1 MGVTQSAGLSLRWFR
16 DTFQAGASYDDL
28 ADEAALAPPGA
39 GGVLWAPYLM
49 GERTPY
55 RDPNIRGGLTGLAAH
70 HTRAHV
76 IRAVMEGVAFS
87 LRDTFT
93 IFSELQVPVEQI
105 RLSGGGARSPLWR
118 QIQADVFGH
127 RVETVQTEE
136 GAAFGAALLAGVGA
150 GFWKTVDEACGAIVR
165 VADSVEFR
173 PDVASLMNQ
182 QYEEYRRLYPA
193 LHSVYS
199 EHSYA
204 SI

>member
-1 MGVTQSAGLSLRWFR
+1 MG
-16 DTFQAGASYDDL
+16 
-28 ADEAALAPPGA
+28 AAIGIT
-39 GGVLWAPYLM
+39 G
-49 GERTPY
+49 T
-55 RDPNIRGGLTGLAAH
+55 RGGLTGLAAH

-93 IFSELQVPVEQI
+93 IFPELQVPVEQI

-127 RVETVQTEE
+127 RVETVRTEE

-150 GFWKTVDEACGAIVR
+150 GFWKTVDEVCGAIVR

-173 PDVASLMNQ
+173 PDAANLMNQ
-182 QYEEYRRLYPA
+182 RYEEYRRLYPA
-193 LHSVYS
+193 LRSVYS

>member
-1 MGVTQSAGLSLRWFR
+1 
-16 DTFQAGASYDDL
+16 
-28 ADEAALAPPGA
+28 
-39 GGVLWAPYLM
+39 M

-55 RDPNIRGGLTGLAAH
+55 RDPGIRGGLTGLAAH

-76 IRAVMEGVAFS
+76 IRAILEGVAFS

-93 IFSELQVPVEQI
+93 ILSELQVPVERI

-118 QIQADVFGH
+118 QIQADVYGH
-127 RVETVQTEE
+127 NVETVQTEE

-150 GFWKTVDEACGAIVR
+150 GVWKTVDEACAAVVR
-165 VADSVEFR
+165 VKESVEID
-173 PDVASLMNQ
+173 PEAASLMNER
-182 QYEEYRRLYPA
+182 YREYRRLYPA
-193 LHSVYS
+193 LHGIYA